1 MMDLVVEGQLYLDG
15 RLTHGCVG
23 IENGRITAVKKMLR
37 GERQHDYG
45 DSLIFPG
52 GIDVHVHFREPGQP
66 DKEDMSTGSRAAA
79 LAGITTA
86 LDMPNT
92 RPPTVT
98 QEALRDK
105 ARCAARRACIDLGFY
120 AGVAPGCNV
129 EAMASDCIGFKIYLS
144 GDNDIV
150 VPDGELPGVLRKIAS
165 TGKVL
170 AVHAEHR
177 ACITREPAGSLVDHE
192 QHRPARCELM
202 GIRRMLEAN
211 EDAGARLHICHLSSP
226 EAAELVQRSTATG
239 GVTPHHLLL
248 SLSSSFDIEAMG
260 LVNPPL
266 RSETTR
272 AGLWER
278 FRRGDIDIA
287 ESDHAPHLLEEK
299 RHIEEAPSG
308 IPGVDVLLPLL
319 LRQVKQGG
327 LPLSLVHQMCCH
339 RPASRF
345 NLDRGDIAAGK
356 MADLL
361 VIDFEE
367 QRVEPSSKCGWS
379 PYEGWPAVY
388 PRDVFLHGER
398 IVDNGEF
405 VGEPGMGR
413 VIP

>member
-1 MMDLVVEGQLYLDG
+1 MDLVVEGQLYLDG
-15 RLTHGCVG
+15 RLTHGCIG
-23 IENGRITAVKKMLR
+23 IENGRIASVKKVLH
-37 GERQHDYG
+37 GERHHDYG

-66 DKEDMSTGSRAAA
+66 DKEDMYTGSRAAA

-92 RPPTVT
+92 HPATVT
-98 QEALRDK
+98 REALHDK
-105 ARCAARRACIDLGFY
+105 ARRAARRACIDLGFY
-120 AGVAPGCNV
+120 AGIAPGCDIGT
-129 EAMASDCIGFKIYLS
+129 MASDCVGFKIYLS

-150 VPDGELPGVLRKIAS
+150 VSDGELPGVLCDIAS

-170 AVHAEHR
+170 AVHAEHVS
-177 ACITREPAGSLVDHE
+177 CISREPAGSLVEHE
-192 QHRPARCELM
+192 RHRPARCELM
-202 GIRRMLEAN
+202 GIHRMLKAN
-211 EDAGARLHICHLSSP
+211 RDAGARLHICHLSSP
-226 EAAELVQRSTATG
+226 DAVELVHRSGLSG

-248 SLSSSFDIEAMG
+248 SLSSSFDTEAMG

-272 AGLWER
+272 AGLWEL
-278 FRRGDIDIA
+278 FRQGAVDVA

-308 IPGVDVLLPLL
+308 IPGVDALLPLL
-319 LRQVKQGG
+319 LRQVKEGR
-327 LPLSLVHQMCCH
+327 LPLSLVHHMCCKN
-339 RPASRF
+339 PASRF
-345 NLDRGDIAAGK
+345 NLDRGNITAGQP
-356 MADLL
+356 ADLL

-367 QRVEPSSKCGWS
+367 QRIEPRSKCGWS
-379 PYEGWPAVY
+379 PYGGWPAVY

-398 IVDNGEF
+398 IVDDGEF

-413 VIP
+413 VIS